1 MTDVTLTRDGT
12 TVTFPLVE
20 EGGEILAARTFGKPN
35 ALVRSSGGTLNP
47 RVNDTFSGIESLEL
61 VGKVFSRFD
70 AHALAD
76 LIKSASLEPLTV
88 AVDAPEFPDK
98 IRVAPAGG
106 QSNALT
112 LEFPAGRQDVVDVT
126 LNLTRVGVIK
136 GESEQSAFTPLKS
149 GNGPVVVRVGAK
161 ISNSRLQT
169 VAAAHCRATNDVCD
183 GERQAGESHPTEYNV
198 KNKVTND
205 TFTLSFETIENIPDT
220 LNSLTD
226 AMFRQTLDRD
236 GLGVDFNGLA
246 GLGEI
251 RAFPLGSSPF
261 RQVRQA
267 GRKTVTTPTLKFR
280 RILDTTP

>member
-1 MTDVTLTRDGT
+1 
-12 TVTFPLVE
+12 
-20 EGGEILAARTFGKPN
+20 
-35 ALVRSSGGTLNP
+35 
-47 RVNDTFSGIESLEL
+47 
-61 VGKVFSRFD
+61 VFSRFD

-88 AVDAPEFPDK
+88 AVDAPEFPNK

-126 LNLTRVGVIK
+126 LNLTRVGDIR

-149 GNGPVVVRVGAK
+149 GNGPVVVRVGSENIELPTADL
-161 ISNSRLQT
+161 SLQRT
-169 VAAAHCRATNDVCD
+169 VGRPNDVVRRRET
-183 GERQAGESHPTEYNV
+183 GPGKAIPPNYNV